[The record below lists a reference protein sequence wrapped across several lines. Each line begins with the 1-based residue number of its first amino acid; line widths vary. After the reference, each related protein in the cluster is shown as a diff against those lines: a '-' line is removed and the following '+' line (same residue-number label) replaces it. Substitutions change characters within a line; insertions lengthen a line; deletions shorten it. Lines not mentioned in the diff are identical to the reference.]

1 MDLITKY
8 QNNKTQQ
15 HNENIKARAGL
26 GLPLTARE
34 RAKYLLF
41 LATVE
46 QAKQFIKMEEIKQNE
61 MV

>member
-15 HNENIKARAGL
+15 RNENIKARAGL
-26 GLPLTARE
+26 GLPLTAQE

-46 QAKQFIKMEEIKQNE
+46 QATQFLKMEKIKSNG
-61 MV
+61 